1 MVKQI
6 TDPNVLKAAAAL
18 RKAKKV
24 IVAAHVNPDG
34 DTIGCCLALG
44 LALLQMGKKVSML
57 SQDGVPT
64 RFQFLPGSELILSES
79 SDGAAD
85 VAVAVDCGSARQ
97 MGTIQKA
104 FSKAKTTVQVDH
116 HDFGES
122 FGKIQ
127 VLENEASAVG
137 EIVYDLIL
145 AMKVDVTPAIAT
157 CLLTSIIIDTGSF
170 RFSNIRAKTFEI
182 CGKLIECGV
191 DLQHLIEESYWT
203 KSAST
208 LKLSSYALLNAQYSS
223 DGTVSWSVVHQ
234 KDFKRFGAKLSDAD
248 AVADDLRSV
257 EGVKIAA
264 VFRQTEKGNFR
275 VSLRS
280 KHGINVALVAR
291 EFGGGGHHN
300 SAGCGI
306 RPSEQEKL
314 LASLQSLIR

>member
-1 MVKQI
+1 MKSGSDQNI
-6 TDPNVLKAAAAL
+6 LKAVSVI
-18 RKAKKV
+18 RGAKKIL
-24 IVAAHVNPDG
+24 IVSHVNPDG
-34 DTIGCCLALG
+34 DTIGCLLALG
-44 LALLQMGKKVSML
+44 LALLQMGKKVILL

-64 RFQFLPGSELILSES
+64 RFQFLPGSELILSETS
-79 SDGAAD
+79 ETAD
-85 VAVAVDCGSARQ
+85 VSIAVDCGSARQ
-97 MGTIQKA
+97 LGTSQKA
-104 FSKAKTTVQVDH
+104 FFRSKTTVQVDH
-116 HDFGES
+116 HDFGET

-137 EIVYDLIL
+137 EIVYDMIRAL
-145 AMKVDVTPAIAT
+145 KVDVTPAIAT

-170 RFSNIRAKTFEI
+170 RFSNIRAKTFKI
-182 CGKLIECGV
+182 CGNLIDCGV

-208 LKLSSYALLNAQYSS
+208 LKLSSHALLNAQYSANGS
-223 DGTVSWSVVHQ
+223 VTWTVVYQ

-257 EGVKIAA
+257 EGVKVAA

-275 VSLRS
+275 ISLRS
-280 KHGINVALVAR
+280 KHGINVALVAK

-306 RPSEQEKL
+306 KPSEKNKL
-314 LASLQSLIR
+314 LESLESLIR

>member
-1 MVKQI
+1 MRFGSDQNI
-6 TDPNVLKAAAAL
+6 LKAARAL
-18 RKAKKV
+18 RGAKKV
-24 IVAAHVNPDG
+24 IVVSHVNPDG
-34 DTIGCCLALG
+34 DTIGCLLALG
-44 LALLQMGKKVSML
+44 LALLQMGKKVVML

-64 RFQFLPGSELILSES
+64 RFQFLPGSELILSETS
-79 SDGAAD
+79 ETAD

-97 MGTIQKA
+97 MGTIHKV
-104 FSKAKTTVQVDH
+104 FFRAKTTIQVDH

-137 EIVYDLIL
+137 EIVYDLICSL
-145 AMKVDVTPAIAT
+145 KADITPAIAT

-182 CGKLIECGV
+182 CGKLIGRGV

-203 KSAST
+203 KSVST
-208 LKLSSYALLNAQYSS
+208 MKLSSHALLNAEYSA
-223 DGTVSWSVVHQ
+223 DGAVIWSVVFQ

-248 AVADDLRSV
+248 TVADDLRSV

-280 KHGINVALVAR
+280 KHGINVALTAR

-306 RPSEQEKL
+306 KPSEKSKL
-314 LASLQSLIR
+314 LESLESLIR